1 LNTLLLAAGDA
12 HGQLMLR
19 TMVTAIAGG
28 VFLIVLAR
36 RLGVP
41 SIVALLAGGVLLGP
55 EVWGEAAPIQPASLG
70 HGLGVTVALAVG
82 LILFEGGLTLDM
94 RGYRLAPKVIRRL
107 LTTGVMITWFGTA
120 ACLNLVG
127 GLDMLASITSASLVI
142 VTGPTVV
149 VPLVKRLGVNE
160 KLASILRWEAILIDP
175 IGVLLAVLCFES
187 LVAVDGGQVA
197 LLNLVIRVVAGLV
210 IGGLAGLLVTLALRV
225 EAVPEDMLNMFV
237 LACAVLCFGLAEAV
251 LPETGLL
258 AVTVAGFLLGLSQ
271 TVEISSVRAFKEEL
285 TSLLIGLVF
294 MLLAARLDLA
304 QVQNFGWSGA
314 LTVALVIFLVRPLSV
329 AACTARTALDWR
341 ERGLLSWVA
350 PRGVVAASMASLVAI
365 TLEEQGATQNARYL
379 ETFTWSVIVGTI
391 VLQGLTAGYLVDAL
405 GLKRER
411 PRGWAIVGAHP
422 LAIELAR
429 FLSGPGAEQ
438 VGVPVVLI
446 DTNAKAVKAARE
458 VGLTAMVADA
468 RDPSLLEHPD
478 LVSVGN
484 LLALTDNED
493 LNVLVCGA
501 WADELG
507 REHTFR
513 WAARGRSG
521 QEGLAGRPALRGLP
535 RPSRVA
541 LELARGESRFEEI
554 ETGQSWSRDALPVLS
569 ATPEAVFL
577 GKAPQGKSGRTLI
590 LHRRS
595 QLLRGALHREL
606 VMTRT
611 VSDREALFR
620 GALMHIAALLP
631 ALDVE
636 AGMADLMERHAAR
649 PGLVEKGLALAHIHS
664 AAAPEPTLA
673 VILLPEGVDFDV
685 HDEPPVTLLFLL
697 VSPLEDPDAHLG
709 ILADIAHLVASEA
722 RREALL
728 AAETEDALFSF
739 LYGEVS
745 EVVAV

>member
-1 LNTLLLAAGDA
+1 
-12 HGQLMLR
+12 MLR

-36 RLGVP
+36 RLGIP

-55 EVWGEAAPIQPASLG
+55 EVWGDAAPIQPASLG
-70 HGLGVTVALAVG
+70 EGLGVTVALAVG

-94 RGYRLAPKVIRRL
+94 RGYRLAPRVIRRL

-120 ACLNLVG
+120 ACLHLVG

-187 LVAVDGGQVA
+187 LVAVDGGQIA
-197 LLNLVIRVVAGLV
+197 LMNLVIRVVAGLL
-210 IGGLAGLLVTLALRV
+210 IGGGAGLLVTLALKAD
-225 EAVPEDMLNMFV
+225 AVPEDMLNMFV

-271 TVEISSVRAFKEEL
+271 TVEISRVRAFKEEL

-304 QVQNFGWSGA
+304 QVQTFGWAGA
-314 LTVALVIFLVRPLSV
+314 ITVGLVIFLVRPLSV
-329 AACTARTALDWR
+329 AACTARTPLDWR
-341 ERGLLSWVA
+341 ERALLSWVA

-365 TLEEQGATQNARYL
+365 TLEAQGASQNARYL

-391 VLQGLTAGYLVDAL
+391 VLQGLSAGYLVEVL

-411 PRGWAIVGAHP
+411 PRGWVIVGAHP
-422 LAIELAR
+422 LAIALAR
-429 FLSGPGAEQ
+429 FLVGPGHDEDKL
-438 VGVPVVLI
+438 PVVLL
-446 DTNAKAVKAARE
+446 DSNAKAVKAAQE
-458 VGLTAMVADA
+458 AGVTAMVADA
-468 RDPSLLEHPD
+468 RDPSLLEHPS

-484 LLALTDNED
+484 VLALTDNED
-493 LNVLVCGA
+493 LNSLVCGV
-501 WADELG
+501 WAAELG

-513 WAARGRSG
+513 WAARGRQ
-521 QEGLAGRPALRGLP
+521 QEGLPGVAALRGLP

-554 ETGQSWSRDALPVLS
+554 EAGASWSRDALPVLS
-569 ATPEAVFL
+569 TTAEGVFL
-577 GKAPQGKSGRTLI
+577 GKAPQGQAGRMLI

-595 QLLRGALHREL
+595 QLLRSSLHREL
-606 VMTRT
+606 VMTRRG
-611 VSDREALFR
+611 SDREALFR
-620 GALMHIAALLP
+620 GALTHIAALLP

-649 PGLVEKGLALAHIHS
+649 PGLVEKGLALAHMHS
-664 AAAPEPTLA
+664 VAALEPTLA
-673 VILLPEGVDFDV
+673 VIMLPEGMDFDV

-728 AAETEDALFSF
+728 AAKSEDALFAF
-739 LYGEVS
+739 MYGEAL
-745 EVVAV
+745 EAVAV